1 VDVEF
6 YGADGVCVLTCPPST
21 QGVYLSVL
29 RAKFSLSL
37 SFSLSPSLP
46 PSLPPPLSLS
56 LSLSPPLPLS
66 GSEALSEGMLAR
78 IHELTYWRTHAQGQG
93 GTRTGHLVRMAC
105 QELPWGDA
113 ASISRCRCLDAIP
126 PKPSSP
132 FPASPEQA
140 SLARSLSGT
149 LPLFPRVRPRLAP
162 HASPSPSAP
171 PCWPPHS
178 TPRTCTPRTQTICQT
193 LPP

>member
-1 VDVEF
+1 MSFMVPI
-6 YGADGVCVLTCPPST
+6 VCVCSHVRLPPK
-21 QGVYLSVL
+21 VYV
-29 RAKFSLSL
+29 SLSL
-37 SFSLSPSLP
+37 EPNSLSPSLFLSHP
-46 PSLPPPLSLS
+46 TLSQALRLSL
-56 LSLSPPLPLS
+56 
-66 GSEALSEGMLAR
+66 EGMLAHT
-78 IHELTYWRTHAQGQG
+78 HELTYWRSHAQGQG
-93 GTRTGHLVRMAC
+93 GTRTGHLLRIAC
-105 QELPWGDA
+105 EELPWGDA
-113 ASISRCRCLDAIP
+113 ASISRSRCLDAIP
-126 PKPSSP
+126 PKPSSLV
-132 FPASPEQA
+132 PASPEQA